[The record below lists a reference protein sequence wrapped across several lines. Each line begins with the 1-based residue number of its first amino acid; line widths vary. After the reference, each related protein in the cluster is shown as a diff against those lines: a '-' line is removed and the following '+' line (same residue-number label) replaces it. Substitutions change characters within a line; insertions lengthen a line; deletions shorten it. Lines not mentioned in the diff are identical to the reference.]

1 MWSLAKCAAVP
12 VLACVV
18 MLPETVGAQT
28 RSADRCMAL
37 PTDPERIEC
46 MRDALV
52 AADRL
57 LEMAGIEAAPVPD
70 EAPRTGERGLA
81 ALGNERLAGASNR
94 AEQRDEPRYRARI
107 VDAREFLPGQTRF
120 ELDNG
125 QVWQQTA
132 ADAQRLILP
141 AGEPLEIELW
151 SSWSGGYRMLLPD
164 QRRIVRV
171 ERVR

>member
-12 VLACVV
+12 VLACVA

-37 PTDPERIEC
+37 PTDAERIEC

-81 ALGNERLAGASNR
+81 ALGNERLAG
-94 AEQRDEPRYRARI
+94 DEPRYRARI

-151 SSWSGGYRMLLPD
+151 SSWSGGYRMLLAD